1 MTLIIFIPV
10 MGNDSQ
16 TDAVKTPMKKG
27 SRERE
32 RRLEETGWMRGGKR
46 AF

>member
-27 SRERE
+27 SRERDRE
-32 RRLEETGWMRGGKR
+32 REEVRGDTKR
-46 AF
+46 KQAG